1 MTTGQQIKA
10 ARIRAGMTQQE
21 LADKLGISFVGISQ
35 WENGKRNPKK
45 ETLDRI
51 AKALRTSRKEL
62 EGEDWGGDWGEYDK
76 TIDTAK
82 IADEVQIA
90 AMIEKRYGKD
100 AVRLLAHSENFD
112 PQEWER
118 LSDLIE
124 NYAKLD
130 HEDRLFC
137 LGRIMQLVEGMLA
150 KNKYSNS

>member
-51 AKALRTSRKEL
+51 AKALGTSRKEL
-62 EGEDWGGDWGEYDK
+62 EVEDWGEYDK

-150 KNKYSNS
+150 KNKYSNSC